1 MKKKMMTAAL
11 LGMLIIG
18 ITGCDEQEKT
28 DTDSSVFS
36 EEAETGNEMI
46 QEKIDLEQCL
56 GDNIENIGQGIEL
69 FPSAQP
75 GFDYS
80 TDNGQIDFSTSSD
93 GTITDIYMKSEST
106 YAFAGIK
113 CGMNIDEIE
122 EKFSENDFYQ
132 YSIDVLGSEVVFWEK
147 DDINTGGSCHLGS
160 GYNCEEINVTTEFS
174 GYYKLYKEEQPY
186 ILFESVYRRLT
197 DEDVDEFD
205 KETLSKAIDEIYAR
219 EGMEFDSLEKKDLY
233 KSYLW
238 YNPTIPEEEFSDD
251 MLSEVEKYNIRFLK
265 SQIEEID
272 NKEIEKQ
279 EIVERGYTEGTYKNP
294 DGYIIVMRNRED
306 INFEKIKNMFSVEIY
321 YPNGEI
327 LCEENRMELDTYTAL
342 LVGYQCDI
350 EQLSDGTL
358 NLLLGADLMYQM
370 GLDPFTDVSVIEG
383 FNMID

>member
-18 ITGCDEQEKT
+18 ITGCDKQEKT

-46 QEKIDLEQCL
+46 QEKSDLEQCL

-272 NKEIEKQ
+272 DKEIEKQ

-306 INFEKIKNMFSVEIY
+306 GNFEKIKNMFSVEIY

>member
-1 MKKKMMTAAL
+1 MKKKIMTAAL

-28 DTDSSVFS
+28 DTDSSDFS
-36 EEAETGNEMI
+36 EEAETGNAMT

-80 TDNGQIDFSTSSD
+80 TDNGQIDFSTSSN

-132 YSIDVLGSEVVFWEK
+132 YSIDALGSEVVFWEK

-306 INFEKIKNMFSVEIY
+306 GNFEKIKNMFSVEIY

>member
-265 SQIEEID
+265 SQIEGID
-272 NKEIEKQ
+272 DKEIEKQ

-306 INFEKIKNMFSVEIY
+306 GNFEKIKNMFSVEIY

>member
-1 MKKKMMTAAL
+1 MKKKIMTAAL

-28 DTDSSVFS
+28 DTDSSDFS
-36 EEAETGNEMI
+36 EEAETGNAMT

-80 TDNGQIDFSTSSD
+80 TDNGQIDFSTSSN

-132 YSIDVLGSEVVFWEK
+132 YSIDALGSEVVFWEK
-147 DDINTGGSCHLGS
+147 DDINTGGSCQLGS

-306 INFEKIKNMFSVEIY
+306 GNFEKIKNMFSVEIY

>member
-272 NKEIEKQ
+272 DKEIEKQ

-306 INFEKIKNMFSVEIY
+306 GNFEKIKNMFSVEIY

>member
-1 MKKKMMTAAL
+1 MKKKIMTAAL

-28 DTDSSVFS
+28 DTDSSDFS
-36 EEAETGNEMI
+36 EEAETGNAMT

-80 TDNGQIDFSTSSD
+80 TDNGQIDFSTSSN

-132 YSIDVLGSEVVFWEK
+132 YSIDALGSEVVFWEK

-272 NKEIEKQ
+272 DKEIEKQ

-294 DGYIIVMRNRED
+294 DGYIIVMRNWED
-306 INFEKIKNMFSVEIY
+306 GNFEKIKNMFSVEIY

>member
-132 YSIDVLGSEVVFWEK
+132 YSIDALGSEVVFWEK

-272 NKEIEKQ
+272 DKEIEKQ

-294 DGYIIVMRNRED
+294 DGYIIVMRNWED
-306 INFEKIKNMFSVEIY
+306 GNFEKIKNMFSVEIY

>member
-272 NKEIEKQ
+272 DKEIEKQ

>member
-28 DTDSSVFS
+28 DTDSSDFS
-36 EEAETGNEMI
+36 EEAETGNAMT

-80 TDNGQIDFSTSSD
+80 TDNGQIDFSTSSN

-132 YSIDVLGSEVVFWEK
+132 YSIDALGSEVVFWEK

-272 NKEIEKQ
+272 DKEIEKQ

-294 DGYIIVMRNRED
+294 DGYIIVMRNWED
-306 INFEKIKNMFSVEIY
+306 GNFEKIKNMFSVEIY

>member
-1 MKKKMMTAAL
+1 MKKKIMTAAL

-28 DTDSSVFS
+28 DTDSSDFS
-36 EEAETGNEMI
+36 EEAETGNAMT

-80 TDNGQIDFSTSSD
+80 TDNGQIDFSTSSN

-272 NKEIEKQ
+272 DKEIEKQ

-306 INFEKIKNMFSVEIY
+306 GNFEKIKNMFSVEIY

-327 LCEENRMELDTYTAL
+327 LCEENSMELDTYTAL

-350 EQLSDGTL
+350 EQLSDRTL

>member
-28 DTDSSVFS
+28 DTDTSVFS

-272 NKEIEKQ
+272 DKEIEKQ

-306 INFEKIKNMFSVEIY
+306 GNFEKIKNMFSVEIY

>member
-1 MKKKMMTAAL
+1 MKKKIMTAAL

-28 DTDSSVFS
+28 DTDSSDFS
-36 EEAETGNEMI
+36 EEAETGNAMT

-80 TDNGQIDFSTSSD
+80 TDNGQIDFSTSSN

-272 NKEIEKQ
+272 DKEIEKQ

-306 INFEKIKNMFSVEIY
+306 GNFEKIKNMFSVEIY

-350 EQLSDGTL
+350 EQLSDRTL

>member
-1 MKKKMMTAAL
+1 MKKKIMTAAL

-28 DTDSSVFS
+28 DTDSSDFS
-36 EEAETGNEMI
+36 EEAETGNAMT

-80 TDNGQIDFSTSSD
+80 TDNGQIDFSTSSN

-132 YSIDVLGSEVVFWEK
+132 YSIDALGSEVVFWEK

-272 NKEIEKQ
+272 DKEIEKQ

-306 INFEKIKNMFSVEIY
+306 GNFEKIKNMFSVEIY

-350 EQLSDGTL
+350 EQLSDRTL

>member
-80 TDNGQIDFSTSSD
+80 TDNGQIDFSTSSN

-272 NKEIEKQ
+272 DKEIEKQ

-306 INFEKIKNMFSVEIY
+306 GNFEKIKNMFSVEIY

>member
-1 MKKKMMTAAL
+1 M
-11 LGMLIIG
+11 
-18 ITGCDEQEKT
+18 
-28 DTDSSVFS
+28 
-36 EEAETGNEMI
+36 
-46 QEKIDLEQCL
+46 
-56 GDNIENIGQGIEL
+56 
-69 FPSAQP
+69 
-75 GFDYS
+75 
-80 TDNGQIDFSTSSD
+80 
-93 GTITDIYMKSEST
+93 
-106 YAFAGIK
+106 
-113 CGMNIDEIE
+113 
-122 EKFSENDFYQ
+122 
-132 YSIDVLGSEVVFWEK
+132 FWEK

-272 NKEIEKQ
+272 DKEIEKQ

-306 INFEKIKNMFSVEIY
+306 GNFEKIKNMFSVEIY

>member
-18 ITGCDEQEKT
+18 ITGCDKQEKT

-272 NKEIEKQ
+272 DKEIEKQ

-306 INFEKIKNMFSVEIY
+306 GNFEKIKNMFSVEIY

>member
-1 MKKKMMTAAL
+1 MKKKIMTAAL

-28 DTDSSVFS
+28 DTDSSDFS
-36 EEAETGNEMI
+36 EEAETGNAMT

-80 TDNGQIDFSTSSD
+80 TDNGQIDFSTSSN

-272 NKEIEKQ
+272 DKEIEKQ

-294 DGYIIVMRNRED
+294 DGYIIVMRNWED
-306 INFEKIKNMFSVEIY
+306 GNFEKIKNMFSVEIY